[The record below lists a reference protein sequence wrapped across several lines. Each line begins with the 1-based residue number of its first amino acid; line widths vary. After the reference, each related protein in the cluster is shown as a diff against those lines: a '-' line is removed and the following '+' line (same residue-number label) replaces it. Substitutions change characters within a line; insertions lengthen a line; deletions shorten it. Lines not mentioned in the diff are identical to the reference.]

1 MSRRRI
7 VMVGTDPSGQG
18 GVAAVLSVYIEQG
31 LFERWGV
38 CFLASHRAGSA
49 LARSLL
55 FLRCAFQLLG
65 LLVAGRV
72 ALLHVQSA
80 SYGSFW
86 RKSLLLALARA
97 FGVPTVFHLHGAEF
111 QKFQARSAPWVQ
123 RWIRHTLE
131 RSTRVLALSEAWREA
146 LVRLAPQARVEVLA
160 NPVRYPAQAG
170 HASEQSGRL
179 LFMGRAETRK
189 GVFDLLT
196 ALRLAR
202 QQHPLLHLRIGGDG
216 DLDAVRAAI
225 EREGLQQAV
234 TLLGWVRGAD
244 KERELAEAEVFVLP
258 SHDEGLPMALLECMA
273 RGKAI
278 VSTPVGGIPQALRD
292 GQDGLLVPPGQ
303 PEALAQAL
311 RSLHGDALLRRRL
324 GDSARERVRE
334 HYATDTVLARLE
346 ALYREL
352 GLEPLR

>member
-1 MSRRRI
+1 MNRRRPW
-7 VMVGTDPSGQG
+7 MVGTDPAGQG
-18 GVAAVLSVYIEQG
+18 GIAAVVTVYGDHG
-31 LFERWGV
+31 LFKRWGMHYL
-38 CFLASHRAGSA
+38 CSHRERGWV
-49 LARSLL
+49 RS
-55 FLRCAFQLLG
+55 FLRAGLALLG
-65 LLVAGRV
+65 ALLAGRV
-72 ALLHVQSA
+72 SLLHAQVA
-80 SYGSFW
+80 SYGSFA
-86 RKSLLLALARA
+86 RKSLLLLMARA

-111 QKFQARSAPWVQ
+111 QKYYAASPSWRQA
-123 RWIRHTLE
+123 WIRHTLR
-131 RSTRVLALSEAWREA
+131 RSSRVLALSDAWRDF
-146 LVRLAPQARVEVLA
+146 LLGIVPQARVLVLP
-160 NPVRYPAQAG
+160 NPVRLP
-170 HASEQSGRL
+170 HESLLASEVPGRL
-179 LFMGRAETRK
+179 LFLGRADRRK
-189 GVFDLLT
+189 GVFDLLS

-202 QQHPLLHLRIGGDG
+202 QQQPRLHLRIGGDG
-216 DLDAVRAAI
+216 DLDAVRTAI

-311 RSLHGDALLRRRL
+311 RSLHGDALIRRRL

-334 HYATDTVLARLE
+334 HFATDTVLARLE